1 MQYQINH
8 CGILII
14 AAGQS
19 NRLGRPKQL
28 LKYNGSPFIKR
39 VTELAIATES
49 SPVLLVLG
57 AYADQIQSELT
68 MNGIHVLINAHWQ
81 EGMAS
86 SIREGLKELERL
98 NENIDGVV
106 VLVCDQPYL
115 TTKHINELI
124 QLQAQ
129 KNLPAAACSYDGVLG
144 TPALFHRS
152 LFGQLLNLQGDSGAK
167 KILSSLNTE
176 IGIVEFDEGIFDVDT
191 ESDYEKLL
199 QKIGGEL

>member
-8 CGILII
+8 CGILIL

-28 LKYNGSPFIKR
+28 LKYNGSRFIKR
-39 VTELAIATES
+39 VTEIAIATEC
-49 SPVLLVLG
+49 SPVVIVLG

-86 SIREGLKELERL
+86 SIREGLKELVRL
-98 NENIDGVV
+98 NEKIDGVV

-115 TTKHINELI
+115 KTKHINALI

-129 KNLPAAACSYDGVLG
+129 KNLPAVSCSYEGVLG
-144 TPALFHRS
+144 TPALFHKS
-152 LFGQLLNLQGDSGAK
+152 LFQQLLNLQGDSGAK
-167 KILSSLNTE
+167 KILSSFNSE
-176 IGIVEFDEGIFDVDT
+176 IGIVEFDEGVFDVDT

-199 QKIGGEL
+199 EKTGGEL

>member
-8 CGILII
+8 CGILIL

-39 VTELAIATES
+39 VTEIAIATECC
-49 SPVLLVLG
+49 PVVIVLG

-86 SIREGLKELERL
+86 SIREGLKELVRL
-98 NENIDGVV
+98 NEKIDGVV

-115 TTKHINELI
+115 KTKHINALI

-129 KNLPAAACSYDGVLG
+129 KNLPAVSCSYEGVLG
-144 TPALFHRS
+144 TPALFHKS
-152 LFGQLLNLQGDSGAK
+152 LFQQLLNLQGDSGAK
-167 KILSSLNTE
+167 KILSSFNSE
-176 IGIVEFDEGIFDVDT
+176 IGIVEFDEGVFDVDT

-199 QKIGGEL
+199 EKTGGEL

>member
-8 CGILII
+8 CGILIL

-28 LKYNGSPFIKR
+28 LKFNGSPFIKR

-49 SPVLLVLG
+49 SPVVLVLG

-167 KILSSLNTE
+167 KILSSLSTE
-176 IGIVEFDEGIFDVDT
+176 IGIVEFEEGIFDVDT